1 MEQAASTD
9 RGGPNSIFIYW
20 FGVWGL
26 INSKATGSQSVGSQ
40 EAFNSSS
47 HVSLI
52 LGKYHQMPLT
62 MNTLEAFAGVCYC
75 HAEMS
80 VWIDMNSMS
89 HPANIEYPHYGT
101 PKWMDFNT
109 AGFQGV
115 QDYKAAINSNFNAI
129 NRIQEFNKIVGS
141 FIHQI
146 LIFNNEPNQH
156 YVDVHQ
162 QNVFS
167 SWRQQY
173 LPAKKWFCDLINKW
187 FYQKVG
193 STNQSSSDVN
203 GQRDFFGWG
212 CSKVPE
218 LTIAI

>member
-1 MEQAASTD
+1 MGKYHFVWPREWLYIIPIIPGKLWNRQPVLT
-9 RGGPNSIFIYW
+9 
-20 FGVWGL
+20 GVVQTQYLYILVWSLGFNQL
-26 INSKATGSQSVGSQ
+26 KATGSQSVGSQ

-109 AGFQGV
+109 AGFLGV
-115 QDYKAAINSNFNAI
+115 QDYKAAIDSN
-129 NRIQEFNKIVGS
+129 
-141 FIHQI
+141 
-146 LIFNNEPNQH
+146 
-156 YVDVHQ
+156 
-162 QNVFS
+162 
-167 SWRQQY
+167 
-173 LPAKKWFCDLINKW
+173 
-187 FYQKVG
+187 
-193 STNQSSSDVN
+193 
-203 GQRDFFGWG
+203 
-212 CSKVPE
+212 
-218 LTIAI
+218 

>member
-1 MEQAASTD
+1 MLTLVVHWLPMEELVYSKW
-9 RGGPNSIFIYW
+9 GSITLYDLENDYISSQLSQENYGTGSQYWQGWSKLNIYIL
-20 FGVWGL
+20 VWSLGFNQL
-26 INSKATGSQSVGSQ
+26 KATGSQSVGSQ

-115 QDYKAAINSNFNAI
+115 QDYKAAINSNLM
-129 NRIQEFNKIVGS
+129 RLTEFRSSTKS
-141 FIHQI
+141 LDHLFIK
-146 LIFNNEPNQH
+146 
-156 YVDVHQ
+156 Y
-162 QNVFS
+162 
-167 SWRQQY
+167 
-173 LPAKKWFCDLINKW
+173 WFLTMNP
-187 FYQKVG
+187 
-193 STNQSSSDVN
+193 TN
-203 GQRDFFGWG
+203 
-212 CSKVPE
+212 
-218 LTIAI
+218 IM